1 MFQWTSLMCCDSK
14 KEIFIQRYVIN
25 SEKNNLVIQKL
36 ICSESLHAILSS
48 HLSLSHAPSN
58 GSIEFSKLW
67 EVALI
72 IKIVCRNNLDEGLL
86 LLHSAVH
93 YLENQPVPIQG
104 ASLIQVIDSGNLAE
118 SSPELFLSIMEN
130 PNYSEHISIHTVNEA
145 ISMKKTDFS
154 TILSLYQR
162 HGLHEKAKIL
172 LASLN

>member
-1 MFQWTSLMCCDSK
+1 MCCDSR
-14 KEIFIQRYVIN
+14 KEIFIQRYIIN
-25 SEKNNLVIQKL
+25 SEKNNLVAIQKL
-36 ICSESLHAILSS
+36 IYSESLHAILSS

-93 YLENQPVPIQG
+93 YLENQPNPIQG

-118 SSPELFLSIMEN
+118 SSPTLFLSIMEN

-145 ISMKKTDFS
+145 ISLKKTDFS

-162 HGLHEKAKIL
+162 HGHHEKAKIL